1 MCLKVGSGRSHEL
14 GSLKLEALGL
24 EAGDDL
30 ADKASLDAVR
40 LDHDVSALHICK
52 KNDLIRWLVCGQYK
66 TQRAERCMYRWR
78 STIQI
83 YPTCVPANLD
93 INVNRNRVTENVE
106 RSRSF

>member
-40 LDHDVSALHICK
+40 LDHDVSALHIC
-52 KNDLIRWLVCGQYK
+52 LMR
-66 TQRAERCMYRWR
+66 
-78 STIQI
+78 
-83 YPTCVPANLD
+83 
-93 INVNRNRVTENVE
+93 
-106 RSRSF
+106 